1 MFGLGIVKGLGVT
14 LKHFIET
21 YIDDLKY
28 FPKSMVNE
36 QAFAHRQGPDGG
48 RGLFTVE
55 YPEMKLKTPE
65 NFRFVPFLVTD
76 YEVAQDSPEFERAKW
91 LELNRCTSCGICA
104 KVCPPQCIWIV
115 RTNDPATGKPIPQ
128 PAEFYIDID
137 ICMNCGYCAEFCPFD
152 AIKMDHD
159 FELADYD
166 REAAH
171 IHDLGRLLKP
181 ASYYAAIRPT
191 WNAKEEAAKQ
201 AAEEE
206 KRRKEEEKQRLAAEK
221 AAAAAA
227 AKAQA
232 EATAKAEAAAGD
244 QPAAQAKRSPEEIK
258 AQREAMLARKKAGG
272 EAPVEAAEAVA
283 KSEAAVVAAAAAVRD
298 QPAAKPKR
306 TPEEIKAQRE
316 AMMAKRAGHE
326 APTPAAAQPAAVEE
340 PAAKPKRTPEEIKA
354 QRDAIMA
361 KRAGRGTPAPAA
373 IETPAVEA
381 PVAQSEPARA
391 EIPAQPEAVLIEPAG
406 QEQSPARPVEPVKA
420 EAEAAAPPAAPPT
433 EPDDLTKIEGIGPKI
448 SGLLQAA
455 GITTFAQLAQIDVD
469 RLQQILA
476 EAGPRF
482 RLADPASWAQQ
493 ASLAATGQWDELE
506 KLQKQLTAGR
516 NKE

>member
-36 QAFAHRQGPDGG
+36 QAFARRQGSDGG

-65 NFRFVPFLVTD
+65 NFRFIPFLVTD
-76 YEVAQDSPEFERAKW
+76 YEVPADSPEFERAKW

-115 RTNDPATGKPIPQ
+115 RTNDPDTGKPIPQ

-166 REAAH
+166 REVAH
-171 IHDLGRLLKP
+171 IHDLDRLLKP
-181 ASYYAAIRPT
+181 ASYYASIRPT
-191 WNAKEEAAKQ
+191 WNAREEAARQ

-206 KRRKEEEKQRLAAEK
+206 KRRKEEEKQRQAAEK

-227 AKAQA
+227 KAQA
-232 EATAKAEAAAGD
+232 AAAAKTEAAAAD
-244 QPAAQAKRSPEEIK
+244 QPAAKAKRTPEEIK

-272 EAPVEAAEAVA
+272 EAPVEAAAAVPGSEPAAKPKRSPEEIKAQREAMMAKRAGREAPTPAAAEPPAVA
-283 KSEAAVVAAAAAVRD
+283 E
-298 QPAAKPKR
+298 PIAKPKR

-316 AMMAKRAGHE
+316 AMMAKR
-326 APTPAAAQPAAVEE
+326 
-340 PAAKPKRTPEEIKA
+340 K
-354 QRDAIMA
+354 
-361 KRAGRGTPAPAA
+361 
-373 IETPAVEA
+373 
-381 PVAQSEPARA
+381 
-391 EIPAQPEAVLIEPAG
+391 AG
-406 QEQSPARPVEPVKA
+406 QEQGVARPVEPAKA
-420 EAEAAAPPAAPPT
+420 EAEVAAPAEVTPPPAVATPA

-448 SGLLQAA
+448 AGLLQAA

-469 RLQQILA
+469 RIEQILTA
-476 EAGPRF
+476 AGPRF

-493 ASLAATGQWDELE
+493 ASLAAAGQWDELE
-506 KLQKQLTAGR
+506 KLQAELTAGR
-516 NKE
+516 DK